1 MSRTIRV
8 AATLAAAVIAALPFA
23 ALSANG
29 MIRFTGAVV
38 APTQA
43 PDPADLRQLID
54 NPAAAAAYAS
64 RNNQSIRI
72 RPMSELISTGNTS
85 GIPLLDYYVSYL
97 RDRGVDLKE
106 VSLIAVTYP

>member
-8 AATLAAAVIAALPFA
+8 AATLAAAVIAALPFS

-38 APTQA
+38 APTQV
-43 PDPADLRQLID
+43 PSTADLRQLID

-64 RNNQSIRI
+64 RNNQSISI
-72 RPMSELISTGNTS
+72 RPMSEVVSAGSTS

-97 RDRGVDLKE
+97 RGRQVDLKD
-106 VSLIAVTYP
+106 VSHIVVTYQ